1 MSSKL
6 LFPSVAFGFLVLLAG
21 CSSSQNTSRQTAF
34 RHNPVPS
41 IQMPWK
47 EAGLTERQA
56 AAHLLNRFTFG
67 PRPGDIDQVVAIGLD
82 DWMEQQLRGVPEDE
96 SLQHILDSLPSVMLT
111 NSQIILKYPNRGMI
125 RKELRADPRFA
136 KDSLSIDSLGL
147 ETDRLKELI
156 RRYMVEKGYRGEGE
170 LNDDLIAQK
179 LFRAVYGSDQ
189 VLEVLTDFWMNH
201 FNVSVT
207 NGQARPFIQSFE
219 RDAIRPNVL
228 GCFRELLSATAKHP
242 AMLMYLN
249 NAESVAEQGT
259 ETTLQF
265 RTAVVRR
272 PPLRLPENTPK
283 PRVGLNENYARE
295 LMELHTLGVDGGYT
309 QSDVTEVARALTGWT
324 VYPLA
329 AEDKRRERVNAMLAD
344 PRKYPGFVREGD
356 FLFRA
361 DQHDARGK
369 MILGHMFGPGGGIED
384 GERVLDLL
392 AHSPSSARFIAKKL
406 AVRFVSDTPSI
417 ALVDRLAK
425 VFMDT
430 GGDLQAVVVAI
441 VESSEFWDAAKER
454 GKVKSPFELAASSL
468 RALNASIINPRGVI
482 DWIRRMGQP
491 LYGCM
496 APTGYPDRA
505 TAWVNTGSLLNRM
518 NFGLKL
524 AAGEIP
530 GVRVNLFFLDRGRA
544 PETLQDL
551 LRFYASTLLPER
563 DVEQTVRVLEPA
575 LRNLP
580 NTINVRDVSTT
591 ANQIAADQS
600 LTHQQLA
607 QRSSLVASVT
617 GIILGS
623 PEFQRR

>member
-1 MSSKL
+1 
-6 LFPSVAFGFLVLLAG
+6 
-21 CSSSQNTSRQTAF
+21 
-34 RHNPVPS
+34 
-41 IQMPWK
+41 MPWK
-47 EAGLTERQA
+47 GAGLTERQA

-67 PRPGDIDQVVAIGLD
+67 PRPKDIDQVVAIGVD

-111 NSQIILKYPNRGMI
+111 NSQIVLKYPNRAMI
-125 RKELRADPRFA
+125 KKELRADPRFA
-136 KDSLSIDSLGL
+136 NDSLSDDSLGR

-156 RRYMVEKGYRGEGE
+156 RRYMAEKGYRNEGE
-170 LNDDLIAQK
+170 LNDDLVAQK
-179 LFRAVYGSDQ
+179 LYRAVYGSDQ

-219 RDAIRPNVL
+219 RDAIRPTVL
-228 GCFRELLSATAKHP
+228 GSFRELLGATAKNP

-249 NAESVAEQGT
+249 NGESVAEQGT
-259 ETTLQF
+259 ETTVQF
-265 RTAVVRR
+265 RNEVVRR
-272 PPLRLPENTPK
+272 PPLRMPVNTAK

-329 AEDKRRERVNAMLAD
+329 PDDKRRERINAMLAE
-344 PRKYPGFVREGD
+344 PSKFPGFVHEGD

-361 DQHDARGK
+361 DQHDAREK
-369 MILGHMFGPGGGIED
+369 LILGHMFGPGGGIEE

-392 AHSPSSARFIAKKL
+392 AHHPSTARFIAKKL
-406 AVRFVSDTPSI
+406 AVRFVSDTPSVAI
-417 ALVDRLAK
+417 VDRLAK
-425 VFMDT
+425 AFMET

-441 VESSEFWDAAKER
+441 VESPEFWDSAKER

-468 RALNASIINPRGVI
+468 RALNATINNPHGVI

-491 LYGCM
+491 LYACM

-505 TAWVNTGSLLNRM
+505 TAWINTGSLLSRM

-530 GVRVNLFFLDRGRA
+530 GVRVNLICLDGGRV
-544 PETLQDL
+544 PETLQDA
-551 LRFYASTLLPER
+551 LRSCASTLLPER
-563 DVEQTVRVLEPA
+563 DVKQTIRVLESA
-575 LRNLP
+575 LHNLP
-580 NTINVRDVSTT
+580 NTVNVRDASTAGKQT
-591 ANQIAADQS
+591 AADQM
-600 LTHQQLA
+600 LTPRQRE
-607 QRSSLVASVT
+607 QRSLLVASVT